1 VEQELL
7 PTNLTNSELS
17 NTIPQKELAKFKAA
31 RTPIAI
37 AVRNRQ
43 IAQAENDPFMWVVD
57 LPESVNKTSYIR
69 KRDADRLIPQGKMR
83 KPYDGEVDERH
94 PRDGGGSFTDGR
106 TSDPNANPAIKR
118 AMAVAERQEQKLK
131 DAQKKDTDYVDLA
144 QRLES
149 LSERL
154 DTTLGK
160 ILTAMTSEPAVEP
173 VQPLSEPPAPEPIPM
188 RQWFRCKQCD
198 FEAKSRGGLTRHVRM
213 QHRGD

>member
-1 VEQELL
+1 MEQELL
-7 PTNLTNSELS
+7 PTNLTNAELS
-17 NTIPQKELAKFKAA
+17 NSIPQKELAKFRGEHTSLGQAF
-31 RTPIAI
+31 I
-37 AVRNRQ
+37 NRQ

-57 LPESVNKTSYIR
+57 MPYETSASYVRVKHVPAMIR
-69 KRDADRLIPQGKMR
+69 AKRSRMPNADEL
-83 KPYDGEVDERH
+83 DERH
-94 PRDGGGSFTDGR
+94 PRDGGGRFKDGR
-106 TSDPNANPAIKR
+106 KPDPNANPAIKQ